1 MVKGMTQQVEATGRE
16 IDDAIAVLRAH
27 KDEWARLPVPKK
39 IAFLIR
45 MRRAARDVAAEW
57 VAAATRAKGIPE
69 SSPLAGEEW
78 TSGPWALIFAINR
91 YVETL
96 RDIARVGV
104 PQLRPSRVRTRAD
117 GQVVVDVFPLNVYDD
132 LLVNGVT
139 AEVWMQPGVT
149 TDTLADTMVVFYKQ
163 RNPRGKVAL
172 VLGAGNI
179 ASIPPLDVLYKL
191 VAEGQVCVLKMNP
204 VNDYL
209 GPFFERIFAPLIA
222 AGYVQIVYGGA
233 GVGTTLSSHEGVDEI
248 HMTGSDKTHDAI
260 VFGTGEAGTA
270 RKRANQPITDKRV
283 TGELGNV
290 SPTIVV
296 PGPWSAADL
305 AFQAEHI
312 ATQKM
317 HNAGFNCIAAQV
329 LVLPESWDKT
339 SALLDAVRATPRA
352 TPPRDEYYPGA
363 AARQRAFVA
372 ARPDAETFDRPD
384 EVDPPRTLITG
395 LDAGD
400 RDEVCFRTE
409 AFDDVLTGTTLP
421 GADAAQFL
429 RNAVAFCND
438 TLWGTLGAN
447 ILIHPTTIRQLGP
460 AFEEAIAA
468 LRYGCVAVNAWTG
481 VGFLLAQTSWG
492 AYPGHTPDDVQ
503 SGIGVVHNTFLFDR
517 PQKSVIR
524 APFAP
529 FPRGVSRGEFSTL
542 PRPPWFITNKQAHN
556 IGRRLTRFEADP
568 GLKHLPGIFVD
579 ALRG

>member
-1 MVKGMTQQVEATGRE
+1 MVKGMTQQVEATGST
-16 IDDAIAVLRAH
+16 IDDAIAVLRTH

-39 IAFLIR
+39 MAFLIR

-57 VAAATRAKGIPE
+57 VAAATRAKRIPE
-69 SSPLAGEEW
+69 GSPLAGEEW

-104 PQLRPSRVRTRAD
+104 PQLKPKRVRTRAD
-117 GQVVVDVFPLNVYDD
+117 GQVVVDVFPLNLYDD

-149 TDTLADTMVVFYKQ
+149 TDTLSDTMAVFYKQ
-163 RNPRGKVAL
+163 RDPEGKVAL

-204 VNDYL
+204 VNDYM

-233 GVGTTLSSHEGVDEI
+233 EVGAALASHEGVDEI
-248 HMTGSDKTHDAI
+248 HMTGSDRTHDAI
-260 VFGTGEAGTA
+260 VFGTGEAGLA

-283 TGELGNV
+283 TSELGNV

-329 LVLPESWDKT
+329 LVLPQSWDKT
-339 SALLDAVRATPRA
+339 LALLDAVRDTLRA

-372 ARPDAETFDRPD
+372 GRPDAETFDRPD
-384 EVDPPRTLITG
+384 RVDPPRTLITG

-447 ILIHPTTIRQLGP
+447 ILIHPATIRQLGP

-481 VGFLLAQTSWG
+481 VGFLLSQTSWG

-503 SGIGVVHNTFLFDR
+503 SGIGVVHNTFLFDK

-529 FPRGVSRGEFSTL
+529 FPRGVLRGDFSTL

-556 IGRRLTRFEADP
+556 IGRRLTLFEADP